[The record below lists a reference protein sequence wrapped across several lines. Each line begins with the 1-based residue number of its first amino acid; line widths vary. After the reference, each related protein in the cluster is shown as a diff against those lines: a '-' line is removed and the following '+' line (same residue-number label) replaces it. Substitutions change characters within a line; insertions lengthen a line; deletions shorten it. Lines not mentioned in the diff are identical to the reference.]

1 MEQQQVVKVHGA
13 LFGSG
18 YLIAPRLVLTSAHL
32 LGGDHSASVPVSVPG
47 SPERFAAAVRWTGG
61 AALDAALLE
70 ITAAHWSPPTT
81 LRGHLARR
89 PQRWGR
95 CVTGGTEIPVAAT
108 GFPRQQRG
116 EEIRDSEAVVG
127 RVRPHGG
134 TTLEIL
140 DASGPFGDGDPS
152 TRWSGMSGAAVFP
165 DGEELLL
172 GVVRF
177 DRQAHHGTRLTAT
190 RAEDLVARPDFR
202 AAVRRVT
209 GVDPQ
214 LEPVELA
221 ELLEPAPPMEVSS
234 PTMLLRADA
243 EVVSFHGREDVLAGL
258 EQWCLADGP
267 PAARVLTGPGGQGKT
282 RVARQ
287 LMARLRDHGWVT
299 GEVHSEPGELR
310 VLRAVQHPLLLVVD
324 YAESR
329 PDLVRK
335 LWKQTERN
343 RHPVRLL
350 LLARSRGSWETR
362 ATGHLREIRLHA
374 LSPDTTDRDHA
385 FRLAARDLARR
396 IADVTERSGVDWP
409 GLAET
414 LPVPRAGAGAETALT
429 VQMAALVALLRQAP
443 DAEQRPLEAELLD
456 HEYRHWTE
464 TAEGRGMGNIDA
476 GRLAQAVAAA
486 VLCPAL
492 TEKEALETVDR
503 VLPHE
508 PLRADIAAW
517 LRDLYPPPEGRYW
530 GQLEPDR
537 VGEYHAAG
545 HVVDDPGLLTRV
557 FARAPD
563 HQRVQTLTVL
573 ARAAVAHA
581 NENRTDAALKV
592 VARLRAVLR
601 EADTPLTAAMLR
613 AHSDALPAHSHVLR
627 DYALDVA
634 RELGRLCDGENDR
647 DRAWALHNLAERHL
661 ALGDW
666 ADAVTAAGDAAV
678 IREGLAEGG
687 STYRTEWADSLVLLS
702 RALRSTGRR
711 PESYEVGDQALSMFR
726 TLAAETGADR
736 EKRERG
742 LARALLNQAQVVWRL
757 DPETVGFDQIAK
769 SDGYTDEAIH
779 LARDLTD
786 RHPDLDPILL
796 TDALTQRGVS
806 LYHLQ
811 RRPEALAPSEE
822 AVHSARRLAG
832 ENPDAYAGDLAGA
845 LMGLAVDYNNAGRP
859 PGDGMALDQEA
870 VDLLRPLAADLPG
883 VYGSTLARTLQNL
896 AIDQFDVQGEG
907 ASASIEE
914 AIGHRRA
921 ALADPHGVGAPELAN
936 ALHTLATFHAS
947 KGDHRSAVER
957 FEEAIELYERSTLPL
972 SAPEL
977 KGRSGTVLELARSYE
992 ALGRTAEALTAAK
1005 QANTIRRRLS
1015 EYAPDLF
1022 TETYASSLRD
1032 VSDLHRRQDRRIH
1045 ERIALRHAL
1054 PLHRKLAG
1062 VSEVGR
1068 EGLAICLADLG
1079 ASYAASYTTAGRA
1092 VTALTEAYELFVSL
1106 PVTELR
1112 HERNVAIA
1120 ARELSGALLKTSRFA
1135 DAVRISE
1142 HEVRL
1147 LRRLLAEDMDDD
1159 RDDHE
1164 WALYFALLRLA
1175 EGRTMAGRPVAAWRT
1190 VLEAEES
1197 CRALVDRPDLPQ
1209 NQVAQFLRK
1218 LARAMS
1224 LCGRHDVRLAARA
1237 VEPARRA
1244 ARICR
1249 DLADEEPGDHQFDL
1263 RLAVSTLATVLT
1275 RLGRHAEAAEARLR
1289 RGAT

>member
-13 LFGSG
+13 RFGSG

-32 LGGDHSASVPVSVPG
+32 LGGDHSVSVPVSVPG
-47 SPERFAAAVRWTGG
+47 SPERFAAQVRWTGG
-61 AALDAALLE
+61 ETLDAALLE

-116 EEIRDSEAVVG
+116 EEVRDSEAVVG

-190 RAEDLVARPDFR
+190 RAEDLVAHPDFR

-329 PDLVRK
+329 PDLVRR

-374 LSPDTTDRDHA
+374 LSPDHTDRDHA

-456 HEYRHWTE
+456 HEYNHWTE
-464 TAEGRGMGNIDA
+464 TATGRGLGNIDA

-492 TEKEALETVDR
+492 TETEALATIAR

-508 PLRADIAAW
+508 PLVADLAAW

-581 NENRTDAALKV
+581 NEKRTV
-592 VARLRAVLR
+592 VAHRVVDRLRTVLR

-634 RELGRLCDGENDR
+634 RELARLCDGESER

-661 ALGDW
+661 AVGDW
-666 ADAVTAAGDAAV
+666 ADAVGAANEAAM
-678 IREGLAEGG
+678 IRGRLAEHGQ
-687 STYRTEWADSLVLLS
+687 TTDRTEWADSQVLLS
-702 RALRSTGRR
+702 RALRGTGRR
-711 PESYEVGDQALSMFR
+711 AESYQVGDQALRLFR
-726 TLAAETGADR
+726 ELAADSGEDR

-742 LARALLNQAQVVWRL
+742 LVRALLNQAQVVWRL
-757 DPETVGFDQIAK
+757 DPETIGFDQIAR
-769 SDGYTDEAIH
+769 SDGHTDEAVR

-786 RHPDLDPILL
+786 RIPDLDPILL
-796 TDALTQRGVS
+796 TDALTQRSVS
-806 LYHLQ
+806 LFHLQ

-822 AVHSARRLAG
+822 AVRSARRLAG

-845 LMGLAVDYNNAGRP
+845 LMGLAVDHNLAGRP
-859 PGDGMALDQEA
+859 TAEVMALEQEA
-870 VDLLRPLAADLPG
+870 IDLLRPLASDLPD
-883 VYGSTLARTLQNL
+883 VYRSTLARTLHNL
-896 AIDQFDVQGEG
+896 AIDQFEAQDEG
-907 ASASIEE
+907 AWAAIEE
-914 AIGHRRA
+914 VIDLRRA
-921 ALADPHGVGAPELAN
+921 GLQEPLGIGAPELAG
-936 ALHTLATFHAS
+936 AVHTFATFHVDR
-947 KGDHRSAVER
+947 GDHSVAVTLLEW
-957 FEEAIELYERSTLPL
+957 ALELYEDSTLPL
-972 SAPEL
+972 SAGEL
-977 KGRSGTVLELARSYE
+977 RSQSGTALELARSYR
-992 ALGRTAEALTAAK
+992 ALGRMAEALTAAK
-1005 QANTIRRRLS
+1005 QANAIRRRLS
-1015 EYAPDLF
+1015 EYAPSIYL
-1022 TETYASSLRD
+1022 EPYATSLRD
-1032 VSDLHRRQDRRIH
+1032 ISDLHRSLDHRIH

-1054 PLHRKLAG
+1054 SRHRRLARD
-1062 VSEVGR
+1062 SDEGR

-1079 ASYAASYTTAGRA
+1079 ASYAVSWTTVGRA

-1106 PVTELR
+1106 PVTEPR

-1120 ARELSGALLKTSRFA
+1120 AGQLSGALLKTSRFA
-1135 DAVRISE
+1135 DAVRIAE

-1147 LRRLLAEDMDDD
+1147 RRRLLVEDEE
-1159 RDDHE
+1159 DDHE

-1175 EGRTMAGRPVAAWRT
+1175 EGRTMAARPAAAWRT
-1190 VLEAEES
+1190 VLEAEEA
-1197 CRALVDRPDLPQ
+1197 CRTLVERPDLTQ
-1209 NQVAQFLRK
+1209 VQVALFLRT

-1237 VEPARRA
+1237 LAPARRA

-1249 DLADEEPGDHQFDL
+1249 GLADKEPGNYQIDL
-1263 RLAVSTLATVLT
+1263 RLAVSTLVTVLT
-1275 RLGRHAEAAEARLR
+1275 RLGRHAEAADVRLR
-1289 RGAT
+1289 RGA